1 MWNLVYALGRV
12 ALVALFFWSAAGKL
26 MAPASLNAALSA
38 KGVPM
43 PMLVT
48 YAGAVVEIV
57 CAILILIGW
66 KTRYAALGLILF
78 TIAATYVSHD
88 FWAMTGQARIANQAH
103 FFKNLSIIGGLML
116 LMAAGAGRYS
126 VERR

>member
-26 MAPASLNAALSA
+26 MAPAGLNAALAA

-48 YAGAVVEIV
+48 YAGAVFEIV

-78 TIAATYVSHD
+78 TVAATYVAHD
-88 FWAMTGQARIANQAH
+88 FWAMTGAARIANQAH